1 MEFFNILRVQSKR
14 GLLLATAAF
23 GLLGIAVSFHQDLI
37 PSPWARSTEPDK
49 GYHAFQQT
57 DTAFQTLSDFINRS
71 PGERGEIDRLKGVF
85 TKGIGPQEDRS
96 SVFPPSQRALG
107 KVFDPDP
114 LTIDAAQQGPIV
126 PLTSSFDDVGT
137 PMGLIP
143 LDQTIGGSLGPGN
156 IANTIPGSVIF
167 GPNGSSSS
175 GGSGGG
181 GGDNPSPP
189 PTSAVPE
196 PSAWALLL
204 VGFFGAGFAL
214 RKGRAKDDRL
224 RQMVAS

>member
-1 MEFFNILRVQSKR
+1 MKFFNILRSQSKR

-23 GLLGIAVSFHQDLI
+23 GLLGIAVSYHQDLMQ
-37 PSPWARSTEPDK
+37 SSRARSTEPGK

-57 DTAFQTLSDFINRS
+57 DAAFQTLSDFINRS

-96 SVFPPSQRALG
+96 SVIPRSQRALG

-114 LTIDAAQQGPIV
+114 FTIDAAQQGPIV

-137 PMGLIP
+137 PVGLIP
-143 LDQTIGGSLGPGN
+143 LDQTIGGSSGPGN
-156 IANTIPGSVIF
+156 VANTIPGSIIF

-181 GGDNPSPP
+181 GGDNTLPPS
-189 PTSAVPE
+189 TSAVPE

-214 RKGRAKDDRL
+214 RKGRAKDDRR